1 MFKDNPVADKTLGL
15 TEEQNV
21 QLMVLKYEEGVMA
34 PYKLKANR
42 ELMML

>member
-21 QLMVLKYEEGVMA
+21 QLMVLKYLRRLFIV
-34 PYKLKANR
+34 KVLS
-42 ELMML
+42 LMVVPRC